1 MRIEVEIAPGELF
14 DKLTILEIKSER
26 ISDAEKL
33 RHVRAERESL
43 ERARGR
49 DIPPSPE
56 LDALYA
62 ELKALNEALWDIE
75 DRLRVLERAGD
86 FDEAFVGLAR
96 SVYITNDRRAAVKL
110 RINRMLGSDI
120 AEAKSYE
127 AY

>member
-43 ERARGR
+43 EMARDR
-49 DIPPSPE
+49 DVAPSPE

-86 FDEAFVGLAR
+86 FGADFVGLAR